1 MKSSMKTVFVLL
13 AIVMSFVTVQTVWA
27 DGPPTNKTEVWVEG
41 QVIAANRDTGSI
53 TVLDLQDSK
62 FPSQNEYVKILAY
75 MCDDADTDRLIAIN
89 VTVCVCVV
97 GEGFDADIKCTDGSF
112 ECDPETE
119 TEGVEFIQLRDGVE
133 FIQLRDYSTY
143 IPFWRGMAA
152 GVTGR

>member
-1 MKSSMKTVFVLL
+1 M
-13 AIVMSFVTVQTVWA
+13 QTVWA

-53 TVLDLQDSK
+53 TVLDLQDSNQYEVYGLGSLSYWK
-62 FPSQNEYVKILAY
+62 DNGVEFPSQNEYVKILAY

-119 TEGVEFIQLRDGVE
+119 TEGVEFIQLRD
-133 FIQLRDYSTY
+133 YSTY
-143 IPFWRGMAA
+143 IPFWRGKAA